1 MGDWW
6 RGFFDADYMRL
17 WGGTEPPERARE
29 QVDALWQLCGLAEGA
44 RVLDAPCGYGRLS
57 RLLADRGAV
66 VLGVDQSPD
75 LLAEAERG
83 RGAAGAERLIYRRHD
98 LRQPLA
104 ESGFDAALN
113 IFSSLGYGTDDD
125 DAAILGTLRDAVRP
139 GGRVFVDTMHR
150 DALAAELRPGEL
162 RGKRLADGTL
172 LVEEPVFDPIAG
184 RVESAWHW
192 SGPSGSG
199 TKRASFRLY
208 CITELVRMIARAGL
222 RLVSAHPG
230 CSTAP
235 FDVTAPRM
243 AAGSGS
249 WPFATDRFAW

>member
-1 MGDWW
+1 MPITCGCGAAPS
-6 RGFFDADYMRL
+6 RRSG
-17 WGGTEPPERARE
+17 RE

-83 RGAAGAERLIYRRHD
+83 RG
-98 LRQPLA
+98 
-104 ESGFDAALN
+104 
-113 IFSSLGYGTDDD
+113 
-125 DAAILGTLRDAVRP
+125 
-139 GGRVFVDTMHR
+139 
-150 DALAAELRPGEL
+150 
-162 RGKRLADGTL
+162 
-172 LVEEPVFDPIAG
+172 

-208 CITELVRMIARAGL
+208 SSPSW
-222 RLVSAHPG
+222 SA
-230 CSTAP
+230 
-235 FDVTAPRM
+235 
-243 AAGSGS
+243 
-249 WPFATDRFAW
+249 